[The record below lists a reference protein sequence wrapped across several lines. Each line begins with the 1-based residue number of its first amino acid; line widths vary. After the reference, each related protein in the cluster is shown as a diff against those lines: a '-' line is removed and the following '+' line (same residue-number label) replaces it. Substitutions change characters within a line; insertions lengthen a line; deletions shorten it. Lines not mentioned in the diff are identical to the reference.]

1 MCVLFWLIYI
11 TAAFPSDST
20 DSISTRE
27 FIMADEFSVQKSSE
41 SKEQNTN
48 ENETNDDYD
57 AKMADIFDIPLD
69 DRRVNLDNCTN
80 IMCMPHY
87 LCINDMV
94 VTNGTELFEW
104 RISMRINDA
113 KPNIVCGDL
122 EMPCCA
128 DQAMKNLHQI
138 QSNESAKTEIMSGD
152 NTNND
157 KTSDDYEENTK
168 DDENTIS
175 NVIRCGERNE
185 GNHEHP
191 STRII
196 DGDDAL
202 PNEFPWMVGLF
213 MRLPNNDLRYIG
225 GGSLI
230 HKSVIMTA
238 AHLIRRIVPEKLV
251 VRAGEHDILD
261 KFNNGQRQ
269 ERNITNIIIHE
280 DIYAQGLINDIAL
293 IVTNKPFELTNAV
306 NTVCLPP
313 QSIETDEHVMC
324 ISSGWGKNAGDRNGN
339 YQATLKKV
347 DLPVVERGKCEHLL
361 RRTRLGPFY
370 NLNESLMCAG
380 GSRRDTCKGDGGSPL
395 ICEIPQEKGRFY
407 QSGIVAGGIGCGGK
421 IPGLYVNVA
430 HFSNWI
436 THQLGFIDLNFEP
449 ENVLH
454 YELFD
459 Y

>member
-11 TAAFPSDST
+11 TTAYPSENT
-20 DSISTRE
+20 D
-27 FIMADEFSVQKSSE
+27 IMVDEFSVEKSDSL
-41 SKEQNTN
+41 EQNPDGS
-48 ENETNDDYD
+48 ETSDDYNE
-57 AKMADIFDIPLD
+57 KMAGIFEIPLD

-104 RISMRINDA
+104 RISMRINDDKA
-113 KPNIVCGDL
+113 NIVCADM

-128 DQAMKNLHQI
+128 DQAMKQLHQTKPKDEVKAETM
-138 QSNESAKTEIMSGD
+138 NDD
-152 NTNND
+152 NDNNND
-157 KTSDDYEENTK
+157 NSNDYDDEVPK
-168 DDENTIS
+168 DAENTIS
-175 NVIRCGERNE
+175 NVIRCGYRND
-185 GNHEHP
+185 GHHQNP

-213 MRLPNNDLRYIG
+213 MRLPNDDLRYIG

-261 KFNNGQRQ
+261 KFDNGQRQ

-293 IVTNKPFELTNAV
+293 IVTNKPFELTKSV

-313 QSIETDEHVMC
+313 QSIETEQHVMC
-324 ISSGWGKNAGDRNGN
+324 TSSGWGKNGGDRKGN

-347 DLPVVERGKCEHLL
+347 DLPIVERGKCEHLL

-380 GSRRDTCKGDGGSPL
+380 GGRRDTCKGDGGSPL
-395 ICEIPQEKGRFY
+395 ICEIPLEKGRFY

-459 Y
+459 